1 MKKILVVLFALLM
14 LAGCTQEC
22 PECPTCEQCEVCEEC
37 APAAKTVADLPAPRD
52 TSKKYKDK
60 DGNEFACELD
70 NYSVDC
76 SSITSENLNEYLGIE
91 DVVYI
96 DARDYKDFATK
107 HLRNFECIPYFALV
121 FDAEANGAD
130 KPQLFKGEPAAPVA
144 TYEESVDLLHALIP
158 TDKTVFLMCQ
168 SGGRIKSFMQ
178 LLEANGYDMSK
189 IYNVG
194 GMAQYDSYTDATVAE
209 EIVINATYAFNGLTV
224 K

>member
-1 MKKILVVLFALLM
+1 MKKLLVVLLAVLM

-22 PECPTCEQCEVCEEC
+22 PECETCEVC

-52 TSKKYKDK
+52 TNKKYKDQ
-60 DGNEFACELD
+60 DGNEHACELN

-76 SSITSENLNEYLGIE
+76 SSITSENLKDYLGI
-91 DVVYI
+91 DGVVYI

-130 KPQLFKGEPAAPVA
+130 KPQLFKGEPANPVA
-144 TYEESVDLLHALIP
+144 TYEESVDILKALIP

-168 SGGRIKSFMQ
+168 SGGRIKAFMQ
-178 LLEANGYDMSK
+178 LLDANGYDMNK

-194 GMAQYDSYTDATVAE
+194 GMAQYESYTDATVAE

>member
-1 MKKILVVLFALLM
+1 MKKLLVALLAVLL

-22 PECPTCEQCEVCEEC
+22 PECETCEVCP
-37 APAAKTVADLPAPRD
+37 APAKTVADLPAPRD
-52 TSKKYKDK
+52 TSKTYKDA
-60 DGNEFACELD
+60 DGNEHACELN

-76 SSITSENLNEYLGIE
+76 SSITSANLTDYLGI
-91 DVVYI
+91 DGVVYI

-130 KPQLFKGEPAAPVA
+130 KPQLFSGSPDAPVA
-144 TYEESVDLLHALIP
+144 TYVESKDLLNALIP

-168 SGGRIKSFMQ
+168 SGGRIKAFMQ
-178 LLEANGYDMSK
+178 LLEANGYDMTK

-194 GMAQYDSYTDATVAE
+194 GMAQYDSYKDATVAE
-209 EIVINATYAFNGLTV
+209 EIVVNATYAYNGLTLA